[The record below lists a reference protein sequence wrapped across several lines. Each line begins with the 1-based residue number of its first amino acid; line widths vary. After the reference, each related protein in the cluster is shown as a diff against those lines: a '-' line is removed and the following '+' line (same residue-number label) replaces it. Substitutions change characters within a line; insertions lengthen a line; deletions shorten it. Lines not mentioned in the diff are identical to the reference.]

1 MGESL
6 EDQFISD
13 SYTSILHLSGAD
25 LSTPPNSLN
34 GVYDGAGHGTGISL
48 SGTRVVVNN
57 YVQPEGPA
65 TPIQWL
71 DAFFPVNSIKLT
83 FDDTNPGD
91 TMANTTWELISQG
104 RFLVGVGSGTD
115 INETVGTY
123 VAGENN
129 GEYSHVLS
137 VDELAKHHHEIEEKV
152 IGSNNPR
159 TGVVKGG
166 EFIGGREQQ
175 GGVQYNTLSAGDNK
189 AHNNVPPG
197 YGVYVWLR
205 TG

>member
-1 MGESL
+1 M
-6 EDQFISD
+6 
-13 SYTSILHLSGAD
+13 
-25 LSTPPNSLN
+25 
-34 GVYDGAGHGTGISL
+34 
-48 SGTRVVVNN
+48 
-57 YVQPEGPA
+57 
-65 TPIQWL
+65 
-71 DAFFPVNSIKLT
+71 
-83 FDDTNPGD
+83 
-91 TMANTTWELISQG
+91 
-104 RFLVGVGSGTD
+104 
-115 INETVGTY
+115 
-123 VAGENN
+123 
-129 GEYSHVLS
+129 
-137 VDELAKHHHEIEEKV
+137 

>member
-13 SYTSILHLSGAD
+13 TYTSILHLSGID
-25 LSTPPNSLN
+25 LSKPPNYYN
-34 GVYDGAGHGTGISL
+34 GVYDGAGNKTGIAL
-48 SGTRVVVNN
+48 SGSRVIINN
-57 YVQPEGPA
+57 YVHPEGPA
-65 TPIQWL
+65 TPAQWL
-71 DAFFPVNSIKLT
+71 DAFFPINSIKLT
-83 FDDTNPGD
+83 LDDTNPGD
-91 TMANTTWELISQG
+91 NMANTTWELISQG

-115 INETVGTY
+115 ANNTVATY
-123 VAGENN
+123 IVGDNN

-137 VDELAKHHHEIEEKV
+137 EDELAKHSHEIEEKV
-152 IGSNNPR
+152 VGADNPR
-159 TGVVKGG
+159 PGVTAGG
-166 EFIGGREQQ
+166 EFIGGRLQQ

-197 YGVYVWLR
+197 YGIYVWLR

>member
-1 MGESL
+1 
-6 EDQFISD
+6 
-13 SYTSILHLSGAD
+13 
-25 LSTPPNSLN
+25 
-34 GVYDGAGHGTGISL
+34 
-48 SGTRVVVNN
+48 
-57 YVQPEGPA
+57 
-65 TPIQWL
+65 
-71 DAFFPVNSIKLT
+71 
-83 FDDTNPGD
+83 
-91 TMANTTWELISQG
+91 MANTTWELISQG